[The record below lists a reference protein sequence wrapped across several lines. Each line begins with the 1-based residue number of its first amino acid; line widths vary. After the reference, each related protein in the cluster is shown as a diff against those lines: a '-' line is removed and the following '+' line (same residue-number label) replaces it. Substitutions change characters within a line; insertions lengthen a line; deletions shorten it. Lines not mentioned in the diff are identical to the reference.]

1 MALGAATKGK
11 TANPKNASAI
21 SPPTEIPD
29 KLMFRIG
36 EVSKI
41 VGVETYVLRY
51 WETEFP
57 QLSPKK
63 SGSGHRM
70 YRRKEVEQLLLIREL
85 LYERQYTI
93 KGARNYLRELAQR
106 RRAGEDGAT
115 DGDLFPSELV
125 AGDGVDSETIMM
137 AAETSLLAQQAVAA
151 SEGVPIGSEGD
162 GVAQAS
168 ESRQNNVIDISE
180 LRRELRSILRL
191 LD

>member
-1 MALGAATKGK
+1 MALGAVSKGK
-11 TANPKNASAI
+11 TASPKSAGKL

-36 EVSKI
+36 EVSRI

-106 RRAGEDGAT
+106 RGGEQ
-115 DGDLFPSELV
+115 E
-125 AGDGVDSETIMM
+125 SETAEGAPAVE
-137 AAETSLLAQQAVAA
+137 AAEVKPTLPAA
-151 SEGVPIGSEGD
+151 KDGNVFDIGELRD
-162 GVAQAS
+162 
-168 ESRQNNVIDISE
+168 E
-180 LRRELRSILRL
+180 LRRILSL
-191 LD
+191 LG

>member
-1 MALGAATKGK
+1 MALGAATTQKPT
-11 TANPKNASAI
+11 TARTALAP

-36 EVSKI
+36 EVSRI

-70 YRRKEVEQLLLIREL
+70 YRRKEVEQLLLIRDL

-93 KGARNYLRELAQR
+93 KGARNYLRELAR
-106 RRAGEDGAT
+106 RRGPQLAELHSAENSLPAPSHSHATRADTERAPAFQPTNFGE
-115 DGDLFPSELV
+115 LRE
-125 AGDGVDSETIMM
+125 
-137 AAETSLLAQQAVAA
+137 
-151 SEGVPIGSEGD
+151 
-162 GVAQAS
+162 
-168 ESRQNNVIDISE
+168 E
-180 LRRELRSILRL
+180 LRRILAL
-191 LD
+191 LG

>member
-1 MALGAATKGK
+1 MALGAVSKGK
-11 TANPKNASAI
+11 AASPKSAGKL

-36 EVSKI
+36 EVSRI

-85 LYERQYTI
+85 LYDRQYTI
-93 KGARNYLRELAQR
+93 KGARNYLRELGQR
-106 RRAGEDGAT
+106 RGNEEAPEGAADAPGSGTAEATPAMSTAKNTATAKDGNVFDIGE
-115 DGDLFPSELV
+115 LRNELRQ
-125 AGDGVDSETIMM
+125 IL
-137 AAETSLLAQQAVAA
+137 SLL
-151 SEGVPIGSEGD
+151 G
-162 GVAQAS
+162 
-168 ESRQNNVIDISE
+168 
-180 LRRELRSILRL
+180 
-191 LD
+191 

>member
-1 MALGAATKGK
+1 MALGAVSKSK
-11 TANPKNASAI
+11 TASPKSAGTI
-21 SPPTEIPD
+21 SPPAEIPD

-36 EVSKI
+36 EVSRI

-63 SGSGHRM
+63 SGTGHRM

-106 RRAGEDGAT
+106 RGNAEAALT
-115 DGDLFPSELV
+115 QAEPPSGDAAQKQGNV
-125 AGDGVDSETIMM
+125 VD
-137 AAETSLLAQQAVAA
+137 
-151 SEGVPIGSEGD
+151 IG
-162 GVAQAS
+162 
-168 ESRQNNVIDISE
+168 E
-180 LRRELRSILRL
+180 LRKELRSILSL